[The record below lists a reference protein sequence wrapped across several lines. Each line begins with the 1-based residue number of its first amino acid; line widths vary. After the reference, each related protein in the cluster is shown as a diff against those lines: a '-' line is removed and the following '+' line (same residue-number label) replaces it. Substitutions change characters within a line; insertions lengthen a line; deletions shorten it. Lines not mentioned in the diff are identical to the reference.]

1 MVLLWETAVG
11 DLLVFFV
18 GAKVVTAFAGLR
30 VPSEGLLFFLF
41 AIPFSQYLYYRTY
54 EYQIPD
60 DDLLFLVEVVIFLA
74 IVPLAPR
81 ITLQQRISV
90 HREQIPRCG

>member
-30 VPSEGLLFFLF
+30 VPSERLFFS
-41 AIPFSQYLYYRTY
+41 ICDSIFS
-54 EYQIPD
+54 
-60 DDLLFLVEVVIFLA
+60 IFILPY
-74 IVPLAPR
+74 I
-81 ITLQQRISV
+81 
-90 HREQIPRCG
+90 